1 MAQKCRPNGKLSCS
15 DGIFQMLLFAGDAD
29 FVNLFP
35 YLHGCRAGDFLGA
48 VAEKGEVVSAFFF
61 AAVARVAQNDGV

>member
-1 MAQKCRPNGKLSCS
+1 
-15 DGIFQMLLFAGDAD
+15 MLLFAGDAD